1 MFDVKANSVILH
13 ICTVIICCIFLP
25 VNAIIPG
32 NQNASIT
39 IDQAPYIVQ
48 IRERNDKH
56 ACGGTLIAPQFVVTA
71 AHCFEKYGIGHFK
84 VVAGT
89 TTTKE
94 QNVVVNIKR
103 LFIHPLYETGYANYD
118 VAVLKLNRPI
128 FGENVD
134 AIELCD
140 EDTDF
145 EEGDMLQI
153 SGWGKQV
160 DDDLAPSSET
170 LQSVSIPILS
180 DVKCAAIYD
189 EEESDVEKI
198 SDEMLCAHGA
208 NGEDACQ
215 GDSGGPAVFNGQL
228 CAVISW
234 GHGCGSLEYP
244 GVYVRID
251 PVRDFIEDCLRK

>member
-1 MFDVKANSVILH
+1 MFYVKANSVILQ
-13 ICTVIICCIFLP
+13 ICAVIICSIFLP
-25 VNAIIPG
+25 VRAIIPG

-234 GHGCGSLEYP
+234 GRGCGSLEYP